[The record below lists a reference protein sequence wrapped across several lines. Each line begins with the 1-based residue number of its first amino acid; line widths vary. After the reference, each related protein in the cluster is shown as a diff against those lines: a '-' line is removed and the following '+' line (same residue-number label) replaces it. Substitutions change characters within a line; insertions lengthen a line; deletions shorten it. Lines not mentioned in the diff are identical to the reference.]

1 MQTNKSDKAFGKGNF
16 RNAVGSL
23 YPVARGSLALVHK
36 PCANPNCPA
45 CKSGEKHPSW
55 IFMHVQ
61 PRHVEILREA
71 IENGRKL
78 EQMILEEGLALIR
91 RLRQEP

>member
-1 MQTNKSDKAFGKGNF
+1 
-16 RNAVGSL
+16 
-23 YPVARGSLALVHK
+23 
-36 PCANPNCPA
+36 
-45 CKSGEKHPSW
+45 
-55 IFMHVQ
+55 MHVQ

-91 RLRQEP
+91 RLREEP